1 MKIGVSQSSAARI
14 RRAVE
19 AVEAGARQGIVT
31 SELQQSTIDMSWV
44 QITSTSQTDNRYP
57 GSLYRRL
64 GADASFEIIGSAG
77 YIWVDTPNGES
88 LSTSTYYP
96 ARISGVKESDSKP
109 IFDVIASSKDA
120 FIRGK
125 LDGTLS
131 YQGSATLSIW
141 WYNGSAEA
149 DTTENVTVYD
159 WLLSSGQTIASGKQV
174 TAAWDSRSSRYY
186 VTGAQCA

>member
-1 MKIGVSQSSAARI
+1 MTPRDRSILTKVH
-14 RRAVE
+14 RRVKE
-19 AVEAGARQGIVT
+19 ALPAGEVLVPEPFITPNYSDV
-31 SELQQSTIDMSWV
+31 WV
-44 QITSTSQTDNRYP
+44 QITSTSQTDGRYP
-57 GSLYRRL
+57 GTVYRRNVDATFTLL
-64 GADASFEIIGSAG
+64 GEAG
-77 YIWVDTPNGES
+77 DSWVDTPNGES
-88 LSTSTYYP
+88 LTTGVYYR
-96 ARISGVKESDSKP
+96 AVAVGIRVADNKA
-109 IFDVIASSKDA
+109 IFDTITSGANA

-125 LDGTLS
+125 LDAQLS

-174 TAAWDSRSSRYY
+174 TAAWDARSGRYY